1 MLSIKCDLSAA
12 LGQLENIENAVQE
25 ALRPAVYRAARMVY
39 LEAQNLAPK
48 SKRKQHQFYS
58 RDLTSG
64 GEEVQIKRGDRAGKI
79 VSRYV
84 YSSGDLRKSIYIKH
98 ADDKSMPGLRET
110 YVISW
115 RKNSSALGYVP
126 YAHMVEYGTVR
137 VPPNPF
143 VRPAYDAKKVQ
154 AEQLIIDTIKK
165 AVAQA

>member
-1 MLSIKCDLSAA
+1 MMSIQCDLSAA
-12 LGQLENIENAVQE
+12 FRQLENIENAVQE

-39 LEAQNLAPK
+39 LEAQNRAPVSEQGHWFY
-48 SKRKQHQFYS
+48 SKRKKDGTAGRKYWFE
-58 RDLTSG
+58 SG
-64 GEEVQIKRGDRAGKI
+64 SLK
-79 VSRYV
+79 
-84 YSSGDLRKSIYIKH
+84 KSIYIKH
-98 ADDKSMPGLRET
+98 ADDKSMQGLRET

>member
-1 MLSIKCDLSAA
+1 MLSIQCDLSAA
-12 LGQLENIENAVQE
+12 LAQLHGIQE
-25 ALRPAVYRAARMVY
+25 RVGDALRPAVYRAARMVY
-39 LEAQNLAPK
+39 LEAQNRAPVSEQGHWFY
-48 SKRKQHQFYS
+48 SKRKKDGSAGRKYWFE
-58 RDLTSG
+58 SG
-64 GEEVQIKRGDRAGKI
+64 SLK
-79 VSRYV
+79 
-84 YSSGDLRKSIYIKH
+84 KSIYIKH

>member
-12 LGQLENIENAVQE
+12 FGQLENIENEVQE

-39 LEAQNLAPK
+39 LEAQNRAPVSEQGHWFY
-48 SKRKQHQFYS
+48 SKRKKDGSAGRKYWFE
-58 RDLTSG
+58 SG
-64 GEEVQIKRGDRAGKI
+64 SLK
-79 VSRYV
+79 
-84 YSSGDLRKSIYIKH
+84 KSIYIKH

-126 YAHMVEYGTVR
+126 YAHMVEYGTVHI
-137 VPPNPF
+137 PPNPF
-143 VRPAYDAKKVQ
+143 VRPAYDAKKAQ